1 MHKKYLFSES
11 RMGWINN
18 KHRRASGCVFCWL
31 AKGDMD
37 KGKILHKTSEILV
50 VMNIFPYNTGHLQV
64 LPLRHVETFEE
75 LTEKEIASLFVMVRR
90 CVRLL
95 RKVLNPDGFNIGV
108 NIGGDVAGASI
119 AHLHVHIVPRFRGD
133 SGFMESV
140 ADTKV
145 LPQTLDQVFEKLK
158 KEARMLD

>member
-1 MHKKYLFSES
+1 
-11 RMGWINN
+11 
-18 KHRRASGCVFCWL
+18 
-31 AKGDMD
+31 
-37 KGKILHKTSEILV
+37 
-50 VMNIFPYNTGHLQV
+50 MNIFPYNTGHLQV